1 MKVKY
6 LLLAS
11 LLLFILPYNIF
22 SQDEPVDLNMVYKI
36 KQEGF
41 KNSDIEELS
50 FWMTD
55 FAGPRLT
62 ASHGKKK
69 ANEWASNRMKEYGL
83 ENVRIEVARPFDRG
97 GWENQ
102 KTYVAMTAPYYVT
115 FTANPKAWTGST
127 RGLIKGSPVLL
138 EINDESDFEK
148 YKGELKGKI
157 VIMPSTSTYEVSF
170 EPLAKR
176 YTAEDLVNI
185 EQANYADRRGRPGDF
200 NFEDYR
206 RRMMLQRQATDFLR
220 DEGVAVIL
228 TSSGEFNVPR
238 SSGASYTAGEDQ
250 PVAELYLP
258 VEAHGRIVRLMQHD
272 VDVELE
278 MEVKNS
284 FYDSPDVTNVIGEIP
299 GTDPSLKDEIVLI
312 GGHYDSWHGGTGAA
326 DNASGCIVM
335 MEAMRI
341 LKSLGIQPRRT
352 IRIALWGGEEQG
364 LHGSRGYVEKYIRD
378 RDGNILEGFDNF
390 AAYFNMDNGTGKFRG
405 IYVQENDMVMPIFEA
420 WFKPF
425 EDMGC
430 STVTLRNTSGTDHLS
445 FDALG
450 LPAFQ
455 FIQDEIEYDRGYHTI
470 MDTYERLV
478 MDDLKHNAVV
488 VASLAYHAAMRDEVL
503 PRKPQLESLSNQER
517 RRF

>member
-1 MKVKY
+1 MKAKY
-6 LLLAS
+6 LLLTL
-11 LLLFILPYNIF
+11 LLLFILPENIF
-22 SQDEPVDLNMVYKI
+22 AQDEPVDLKMIYKI

-55 FAGPRLT
+55 FVGPRLT
-62 ASHGKKK
+62 ASRGKQK
-69 ANEWASNRMKEYGL
+69 ANEWASKRMKEYGL
-83 ENVRIEVARPFDRG
+83 ENVRIEVARPFERG

-102 KTYVAMTAPYYVT
+102 KTYIAMTAPYYAT

-148 YKGELKGKI
+148 YRGSLKGKI
-157 VIMPSTSTYEVSF
+157 VIMPSTDTYEASF
-170 EPLAKR
+170 EPLAER
-176 YTAEDLVNI
+176 YTVEELENL
-185 EQANYADRRGRPGDF
+185 EQVSYAGRRGRWGDF
-200 NFEDYR
+200 DLEAYMR
-206 RRMMLQRQATDFLR
+206 RRMIQRQAADFLKE
-220 DEGVAVIL
+220 EGVAAIL
-228 TSSGEFNVPR
+228 TCSGEFNVPR
-238 SSGASYTAGEDQ
+238 SSGASYTSGEEA

-258 VEAHGRIVRLMQHD
+258 LEAHGRITRLMQHG
-272 VDVELE
+272 VNVELE
-278 MEVKNS
+278 IEVKNS
-284 FYDSPDVTNVIGEIP
+284 FYESPDVTNVIGEIT
-299 GTDPSLKDEIVLI
+299 GTDPELKDEIVLL

-352 IRIALWGGEEQG
+352 IRVALWGGEEQG

-378 RDGNILEGFDNF
+378 SNGNMLEGFDNF
-390 AAYFNMDNGTGKFRG
+390 AVYFNMDNGTGKFRG
-405 IYVQENDMVMPIFEA
+405 IYLQENDMLKPIFEA
-420 WFKPF
+420 WLKPF
-425 EDMGC
+425 EDVGC

-445 FDALG
+445 FDRLG

-455 FIQDEIEYDRGYHTI
+455 FIQDEIEYGRGYHTI

-488 VASLAYHAAMRDEVL
+488 AASLAYHAAMRDEVL
-503 PRKPQLESLSNQER
+503 PRKPQLESFSSQED
-517 RRF
+517 